1 MSHRGHCE
9 ARRPGSKGHFLH
21 RGGGATGSA
30 TCPFAQL
37 GKVYKRVA
45 GMLCGELVIPQY
57 RSSVFLYRGRFEQ
70 RNVLEWV
77 PKFSPQIRW
86 HYVSHASPFID
97 LKTCQHLVILWV
109 GQLKIYPLWLFIV
122 QRHLST
128 LRPISCNPQTLIP
141 SMHCKI
147 CTSQKVRPR
156 RRNPCQ
162 KHDVYLMASIWQ
174 VSRRCRSRYGVDKV
188 IAGEM
193 DLGLAASISA
203 CVILE
208 IHE

>member
-1 MSHRGHCE
+1 MTLCESRVTFHR
-9 ARRPGSKGHFLH
+9 PKNLSTLGHFM
-21 RGGGATGSA
+21 GG
-30 TCPFAQL
+30 
-37 GKVYKRVA
+37 
-45 GMLCGELVIPQY
+45 
-57 RSSVFLYRGRFEQ
+57 SVKDISFM
-70 RNVLEWV
+70 
-77 PKFSPQIRW
+77 
-86 HYVSHASPFID
+86 
-97 LKTCQHLVILWV
+97 T
-109 GQLKIYPLWLFIV
+109 V

-208 IHE
+208 IHEKIYMCNSRMTKCRIIHNIE

>member
-86 HYVSHASPFID
+86 QYMSLTSPD
-97 LKTCQHLVILWV
+97 LDLETCQHFVILWA
-109 GQLKIYPLWLFIV
+109 GQLKTYPLWLFKDTSLRFGQFLVIHRLWFLRCIAKSAPPKKWDQEGEIPV
-122 QRHLST
+122 RNMMCIWWPQFGRFLGDAGPDMEWTRWLPEKWILDWPLLS
-128 LRPISCNPQTLIP
+128 LL
-141 SMHCKI
+141 
-147 CTSQKVRPR
+147 
-156 RRNPCQ
+156 
-162 KHDVYLMASIWQ
+162 AS
-174 VSRRCRSRYGVDKV
+174 Y
-188 IAGEM
+188 
-193 DLGLAASISA
+193 
-203 CVILE
+203 
-208 IHE
+208 